1 MSTGFTRISDGS
13 YVPKTV
19 EIQQSNHLQY
29 LGLCLKYVNSVGCFD
44 ANRLREYCS
53 GSTVITQQ
61 WPPTITTH
69 TQVLSSFGIGFFT
82 GIEEFSLSYILL
94 PCPQA
99 QANSNS
105 STTEFNQAQATSTHI
120 SSTVNIRNIL
130 AAVPNSIKSIAGTTK
145 AKSGKKSLKAIFM
158 HCRWFQ
164 HYTVFDLFF
173 IYSKK
178 ATATLLFQMNSHE
191 LKTGPIYHMVLWH
204 RAMWPCAW
212 W

>member
-82 GIEEFSLSYILL
+82 GIQEFSISYILL

-99 QANSNS
+99 QANCNP
-105 STTEFNQAQATSTHI
+105 STTMINQVQTTSTQI
-120 SSTVNIRNIL
+120 SSTFSARNLSTTMNSFSQLSSEQIK
-130 AAVPNSIKSIAGTTK
+130 AALGE
-145 AKSGKKSLKAIFM
+145 KKS
-158 HCRWFQ
+158 
-164 HYTVFDLFF
+164 
-173 IYSKK
+173 
-178 ATATLLFQMNSHE
+178 
-191 LKTGPIYHMVLWH
+191 
-204 RAMWPCAW
+204 
-212 W
+212 

>member
-29 LGLCLKYVNSVGCFD
+29 LGLCLKYLNSVGCFD
-44 ANRLREYCS
+44 ANRLQEYCS
-53 GSTVITQQ
+53 GSTVITHQ

-69 TQVLSSFGIGFFT
+69 TQVLSSLIVGFFT
-82 GIEEFSLSYILL
+82 GIEEFSISYILL
-94 PCPQA
+94 PCPKP

-105 STTEFNQAQATSTHI
+105 SNTEFNQAQATSTHI
-120 SSTVNIRNIL
+120 SSTL
-130 AAVPNSIKSIAGTTK
+130 TAVPNSIKSIAGTTK
-145 AKSGKKSLKAIFM
+145 TNSGKKSLKAIFM

-173 IYSKK
+173 IYGKK

-204 RAMWPCAW
+204 SAW